1 MSENKMCNHCN
12 KFTADEIV
20 KGDVF
25 CIECGHQR
33 GTSPQQ
39 EQANKAREGKEKRK
53 RSWHKWIWLIIG
65 LSLASATKQLIGDN
79 IKARRA
85 EELKKHISDAR
96 IKLVRNALNLP
107 AESIQQLADLTEKAR
122 SLITNNLTGQDKA
135 NFIRFSGH
143 EGMKLTPDE
152 AIELGKLMEKS
163 KSSMS
168 AEDREIV
175 ERFQRETKKLMK

>member
-53 RSWHKWIWLIIG
+53 IG
-65 LSLASATKQLIGDN
+65 SKCTGAIAMHFGF
-79 IKARRA
+79 
-85 EELKKHISDAR
+85 
-96 IKLVRNALNLP
+96 
-107 AESIQQLADLTEKAR
+107 SIE
-122 SLITNNLTGQDKA
+122 NNNNNK
-135 NFIRFSGH
+135 
-143 EGMKLTPDE
+143 
-152 AIELGKLMEKS
+152 
-163 KSSMS
+163 
-168 AEDREIV
+168 
-175 ERFQRETKKLMK
+175 